1 MGKKSKVFMRW
12 FDTVKSPKLK
22 SAKRVVSNTPSGLWK
37 KCSNCGEIIQS
48 LKLVGNQ
55 NVCPHCN
62 HHFRLSARERI
73 DGLLDENSFQ
83 PLKIIMLQ
91 KIL

>member
-1 MGKKSKVFMRW
+1 MRW

-48 LKLVGNQ
+48 LKL
-55 NVCPHCN
+55 
-62 HHFRLSARERI
+62 
-73 DGLLDENSFQ
+73 D
-83 PLKIIMLQ
+83 
-91 KIL
+91 